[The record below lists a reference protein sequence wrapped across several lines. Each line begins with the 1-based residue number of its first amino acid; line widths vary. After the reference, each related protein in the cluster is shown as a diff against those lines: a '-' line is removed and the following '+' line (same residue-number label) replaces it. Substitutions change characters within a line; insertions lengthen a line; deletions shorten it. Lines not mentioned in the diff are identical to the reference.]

1 MITALIVD
9 DEENN
14 RTVLEILIK
23 KHCPMIS
30 LIGKAASADE
40 AVEMINRLQP
50 KLLLLDVKMKS
61 KTGFDLLRMFD
72 KIDFEVVFVTA
83 HDNFAV
89 TAFEFN
95 AVGYVLKP
103 VDVDKLK
110 IAVDKAIERIK
121 SKRDVDVVMHFI
133 NTLSEKNEL
142 VNKFSVHHNGKV
154 VFISVSEI
162 SFIQTSGNNTIL
174 NMIDNAHYYSSK
186 DLARF
191 EEVLR
196 VRDNF
201 LRINKSVIINIDHLK
216 SYSKGET
223 CYLEMKSGQSFEV
236 SRRRKTDIIKK
247 LKPY

>member
-1 MITALIVD
+1 MIPALIVD
-9 DEENN
+9 DEESN
-14 RTVLEILIK
+14 RTVIQILIK
-23 KHCPMIS
+23 MHCPNIN
-30 LIGKAASADE
+30 LIGEAASAEE
-40 AVEMINRLQP
+40 AFEMINMLRP
-50 KLLLLDVKMKS
+50 KLVLLDIKMKS
-61 KTGFDLLRMFD
+61 KTGFDLLRLFD
-72 KIDFEVVFVTA
+72 KINFEVIFITA

-110 IAVDKAIERIK
+110 IAIDKAVERIR
-121 SKRDVDVVMHFI
+121 SKKDSDVVMHFI
-133 NTLSEKNEL
+133 NTLSDKNEL

-162 SFIQTSGNNTIL
+162 SFIETAGDNTVL
-174 NMIDNAHYYSSK
+174 NMIDNVHYYSSK

-201 LRINKSVIINIDHLK
+201 IRINKSVVINIDHLK
-216 SYSKGET
+216 SYSKGEI
-223 CYLEMKSGQSFEV
+223 CYIEMKSGQSFEV

-247 LKPY
+247 LKAI